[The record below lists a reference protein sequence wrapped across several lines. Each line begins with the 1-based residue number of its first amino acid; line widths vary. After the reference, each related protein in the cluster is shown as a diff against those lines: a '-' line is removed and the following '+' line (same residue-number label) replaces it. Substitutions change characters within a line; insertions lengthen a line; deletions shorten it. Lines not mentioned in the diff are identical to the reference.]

1 MGLKKLLL
9 NLYIWPVFAVF
20 TVFCLC
26 FILPLLLI
34 YSVLANQPMDRV
46 IRKNICLYGWALV
59 RVVPFMAP
67 VTVEDFSNGIKPP
80 VIFVPNHNSSID
92 PYLFG
97 MLPFENAFVT
107 SWPFRIPVY
116 KWVMRLA
123 RYINSND
130 GWEVVRSRGEELLAS
145 GCSLI
150 FWPEGHRSRDGRLA
164 RFKNGAFRLACNTGT
179 SIVPICILGTDRLMP
194 PGSRFLTPSRV
205 KMVILPPIIPQ
216 KGGDKPD
223 CIRALKDRTRES
235 MTTELAKRG
244 VNPFKITGY
253 KSDMMSDPITSS
265 AIRGND

>member
-1 MGLKKLLL
+1 VGLKKLLL

-20 TVFCLC
+20 TVFCLS

-34 YSVLANQPMDRV
+34 YSVFANQPMDSV
-46 IRKNICLYGWALV
+46 IRESIRLYGWALV

-67 VTVEDFSNGIKPP
+67 ATVEDFSNGIKPP
-80 VIFVPNHNSSID
+80 VIFVANHNSSVD

-116 KWVMRLA
+116 KWLMRLA

-130 GWEVVRSRGEELLAS
+130 GWDIVWSKGKELLAS

-150 FWPEGHRSRDGRLA
+150 FWPEGHRSRDGGLA

-179 SIVPICILGTDRLMP
+179 SIVPVCILGTDRLMP

-205 KMVILPPIIPQ
+205 KMVILSPIIPS
-216 KGGDKPD
+216 GCGDNPD
-223 CIRALKDRTRES
+223 CIRALKDQARES
-235 MTTELAKRG
+235 IATELAKRS
-244 VNPFKITGY
+244 VNPFNATGY
-253 KSDMMSDPITSS
+253 KSGMMSDLITSS
-265 AIRGND
+265 AICGND

>member
-20 TVFCLC
+20 TVFGLC

-46 IRKNICLYGWALV
+46 IRKSIRLHGWALV

-80 VIFVPNHNSSID
+80 VIFVANHNSSID

-97 MLPFENAFVT
+97 MLWFENAFVT
-107 SWPFRIPVY
+107 SWPFRIPIY
-116 KWVMRLA
+116 RWLMRMA
-123 RYINSND
+123 RYINSDD
-130 GWEVVRSRGEELLAS
+130 GWDVVQSRGEELLAS

-150 FWPEGHRSRDGRLA
+150 IWPEGHRSRDGRLA
-164 RFKNGAFRLACNTGT
+164 RFKNGAFRLACSTGRP
-179 SIVPICILGTDRLMP
+179 IVPVCILGTNHLMP

-205 KMVILPPIIPQ
+205 KMVILPPIIPS
-216 KGGDKPD
+216 GRRDDPD
-223 CIRALKDRTRES
+223 CIRALKDQARAS
-235 MTTELAKRG
+235 IATELAKRG
-244 VNPFKITGY
+244 VNPLKITGY
-253 KSDMMSDPITSS
+253 KSDMMSDPIISS
-265 AIRGND
+265 AIHGND

>member
-1 MGLKKLLL
+1 VGLKKLLL
-9 NLYIWPVFAVF
+9 NLYIWPAFAVF

-34 YSVLANQPMDRV
+34 YSILANQPMDRI
-46 IRKNICLYGWALV
+46 IRKSIRLYGWALV

-67 VTVEDFSNGIKPP
+67 VTVEDFSCGIRPP
-80 VIFVPNHNSSID
+80 VIFVANHNSSID

-107 SWPFRIPVY
+107 SWPFQIPVY

-164 RFKNGAFRLACNTGT
+164 RFKNGAFRLACGTGT
-179 SIVPICILGTDRLMP
+179 SIVPVCILGSAHLMP

-205 KMVILPPIIPQ
+205 KMVILPPIIPSEH
-216 KGGDKPD
+216 GDDPD
-223 CIRALKDRTRES
+223 CIRALRDQARES
-235 MTTELAKRG
+235 IATELARRG
-244 VNPFKITGY
+244 VNPLKITGY
-253 KSDMMSDPITSS
+253 KSDIMSDPITFS
-265 AIRGND
+265 AIHGND

>member
-34 YSVLANQPMDRV
+34 YSVIANRPMDRV
-46 IRKNICLYGWALV
+46 IRKSICLYGWALV

-80 VIFVPNHNSSID
+80 VIFVANHNSSID

-107 SWPFRIPVY
+107 SWPFQIPVY
-116 KWVMRLA
+116 RWLMRLA
-123 RYINSND
+123 RYINSDD
-130 GWEVVRSRGEELLAS
+130 GWEIVQSRGEELLAS

-150 FWPEGHRSRDGRLA
+150 IWPEGHRSRDGGLA
-164 RFKNGAFRLACNTGT
+164 RFKNGAFRLACNTGI
-179 SIVPICILGTDRLMP
+179 SIVPVCILGTDHLMP

-205 KMVILPPIIPQ
+205 KMVILPPIIPS
-216 KGGDKPD
+216 GRGDDPD
-223 CIRALKDRTRES
+223 CIRALKDQARAS
-235 MTTELAKRG
+235 IATELAKQG
-244 VNPFKITGY
+244 VNPLKITGY
-253 KSDMMSDPITSS
+253 KSDMMSDPIISS

>member
-1 MGLKKLLL
+1 VGLKKLLL
-9 NLYIWPVFAVF
+9 NLYIWPAFAVF

-34 YSVLANQPMDRV
+34 YSILANQPMDRI
-46 IRKNICLYGWALV
+46 IRKSIRLYGWALV

-67 VTVEDFSNGIKPP
+67 VTVEDFSCGIRPP
-80 VIFVPNHNSSID
+80 VIFVANHNSSID

-107 SWPFRIPVY
+107 SWPFQIPVY

-164 RFKNGAFRLACNTGT
+164 RFKNGAFRLACGTGT
-179 SIVPICILGTDRLMP
+179 SIVPVCILGSAHLMP
-194 PGSRFLTPSRV
+194 PGNRFLTPSRV
-205 KMVILPPIIPQ
+205 KMVILPPIIPSEH
-216 KGGDKPD
+216 GDDPD
-223 CIRALKDRTRES
+223 CIRALRDQARES
-235 MTTELAKRG
+235 IATELARRG
-244 VNPFKITGY
+244 VNPLKITGY
-253 KSDMMSDPITSS
+253 KSDIMSDPITFS
-265 AIRGND
+265 AIHGND